1 MSTILSAIEQAAAGF
16 NGRFALSALNLQ
28 TNEAIRLRA
37 DDVYP
42 TASVIKLPVL
52 LTLMQQVEDGQYSL
66 DAPLMLR
73 RADKIGGSGVLQHLS
88 PGLTMPI
95 RDWAF
100 LMMSISDNLAT
111 NVLIDHV
118 GLEAV
123 NEWLRK
129 NNYDDVLLQRK
140 INFDEIARD
149 QRNLGTASP
158 ESLTRMITAV
168 FRREHVS
175 PAACDKMLRLMDG
188 VGSDRVGRYLPF
200 SPYGSDEPEEQ
211 KLHLAGKTGSL
222 MGLRAQTAV
231 VWRGPWE
238 KQQGFALTVMTAGDP
253 TPERWTPD
261 APGVLL
267 IGRIARLLYD
277 RLLAE
282 EASGQSG

>member
-1 MSTILSAIEQAAAGF
+1 MSKLLSAIEQAAAGF

-28 TNEAIRLRA
+28 TNDAIHLRA
-37 DDVYP
+37 DDIYP

-52 LTLMQQVEDGQYSL
+52 LTLMQQVEDGLYDL

-100 LMMSISDNLAT
+100 LMMSVSDNLAT

-118 GLEAV
+118 GVTAV
-123 NEWLRK
+123 NNWLQTHG
-129 NNYDDVLLQRK
+129 YLDVHLQRK
-140 INFDEIARD
+140 IDFDEIAKD

-168 FRREHVS
+168 FRRQHIS
-175 PAACDKMLRLMDG
+175 PTAGDEMLRLMDG

-200 SPYGSDEPEEQ
+200 SPYGSDEPEAQ

-231 VWRGPWE
+231 VWRGSWQT
-238 KQQGFALTVMTAGDP
+238 QQGFALTVMTADDP
-253 TPERWTPD
+253 SPEHWSPD

-267 IGRIARLLYD
+267 IGRIAKILYD
-277 RLLAE
+277 EMLE
-282 EASGQSG
+282 K

>member
-1 MSTILSAIEQAAAGF
+1 MPDVLTAIEQAAAGF

-37 DDVYP
+37 DEVYP

-52 LTLMQQVEDGQYSL
+52 LTLMQQVADGLYSL
-66 DAPLMLR
+66 DMPVMLR
-73 RADKIGGSGVLQHLS
+73 RADKIGGSGLLQHLT
-88 PGLTMPI
+88 PGLTMPL

-118 GLEAV
+118 GLDAV
-123 NEWLRK
+123 NNWLRE
-129 NNYDDVLLQRK
+129 NDYADVRLHRK
-140 INFDEIARD
+140 IDFDQIAKD

-158 ESLTRMITAV
+158 ESLTRMMTAV
-168 FRREHVS
+168 FRRQHVS
-175 PAACDKMLRLMDG
+175 PTACAEMLRLMDG
-188 VGSDRVGRYLPF
+188 VGADRIGRYLPF

-231 VWRGPWE
+231 IWRGSWE
-238 KQQGFALTVMTAGDP
+238 QQQGFAITVMTANDP
-253 TPERWTPD
+253 SPERWNPD

-267 IGRIARLLYD
+267 IGRIATAVY
-277 RLLAE
+277 
-282 EASGQSG
+282 EAFL